1 MDVADRAAWQ
11 AARAALARLRYDWN
25 VARVALLARRWGEG
39 ASASVIALE
48 LGGVSRS
55 AVLGKIFRLKL
66 QQPDTKLRAVRKK
79 ASTRARRAAR
89 RGPRFG
95 HRIAL
100 QAAFRA
106 LGLDPPPGTGAQT
119 LDHESAGKA
128 FGTPCGLLDLSADTC
143 RWPVGDPGDPDFAFC
158 GAAPLAGHPYCIGH
172 SLIAYRADDAQGAAP
187 AESAGTRNL
196 PRPVRRAA

>member
-1 MDVADRAAWQ
+1 MGVADRAGWQ

-25 VARVALLARRWGEG
+25 EARVALLARRWAEG

-66 QQPDTKLRAVRKK
+66 QQPATKLRRAGRKG
-79 ASTRARRAAR
+79 AARRPGAGG

-106 LGLDPPPGTGAQT
+106 LGLEPPAGTGGQAP
-119 LDHESAGKA
+119 DHATAGTA
-128 FGTPCGLLDLSADTC
+128 FGTPCSLLDLSARTC
-143 RWPVGDPGDPDFAFC
+143 RWPLGDP
-158 GAAPLAGHPYCIGH
+158 
-172 SLIAYRADDAQGAAP
+172 
-187 AESAGTRNL
+187 
-196 PRPVRRAA
+196 